1 MCLGR
6 AAPLVLLTQRD
17 REAGLRIRWLRLLP
31 PCGLSLTRSAAGGF
45 LPLSRVGLD
54 TRLGTAGVWP
64 RVPQG
69 LFCPVIGY
77 LGGGDVP
84 CVERADQHAGEDVR
98 VC

>member
-45 LPLSRVGLD
+45 LPLPRVGLD
-54 TRLGTAGVWP
+54 TRLGAAGVWP
-64 RVPQG
+64 RVP
-69 LFCPVIGY
+69 
-77 LGGGDVP
+77 
-84 CVERADQHAGEDVR
+84 
-98 VC
+98 